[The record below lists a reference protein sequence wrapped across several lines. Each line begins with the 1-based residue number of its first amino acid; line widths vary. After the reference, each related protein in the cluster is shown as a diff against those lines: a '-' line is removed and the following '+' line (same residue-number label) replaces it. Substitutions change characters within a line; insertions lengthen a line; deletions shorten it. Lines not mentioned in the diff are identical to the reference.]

1 MADPRF
7 ARVCRDLAGEA
18 RAGFSAADAALKS
31 LDRASLK
38 PAILMMESYR
48 RLLDRL
54 EERGW
59 GERRG
64 RLRLTTGD
72 RLQLLTL
79 AVTFAARPAP

>member
-1 MADPRF
+1 
-7 ARVCRDLAGEA
+7 
-18 RAGFSAADAALKS
+18 
-31 LDRASLK
+31 
-38 PAILMMESYR
+38 MMESYR

-64 RLRLTTGD
+64 RLRLTAGD

-79 AVTFAARPAP
+79 AMTFATRPAP